1 MSSSAQGRTVSP
13 DRGMGRDIWPDL
25 GEGPIRSLLEAST
38 EPVYVKDA
46 AGYFLLCNDAAAE
59 VLGMP
64 AADVIGKT
72 HWDVFPIETAAAL
85 HKADEAVL
93 RTGERVT
100 LEITISSHTGDR
112 VWTATKTPF
121 RDRSGSVIGVVGTA
135 RDVTAHRQREQ
146 ALEMRE
152 QQLTEAQRLA
162 RLGSWQY
169 DIAENRVTW
178 SEDLYIVHGLE
189 ASDTPLTL
197 EGALDL
203 VHPADR
209 ERVRDI
215 VDYASRTGAPFEF
228 EYRPMRT
235 DGDDLNV
242 LCRGLVVRDEAGS
255 PVRMIGTGQDVTAH
269 SVAEKALREAIA
281 EAEHANEAKSKFL
294 SRMSHELRTPL
305 NAILGFGQVMES
317 EPGTKDKEGVDQI
330 LRAGRHLLSL
340 IDEILDLSKIE
351 AGKIALATGPVS
363 LNEVVSE
370 SLDLIRPTADERG
383 VDLET
388 ASALE
393 GTPFVAGDPR
403 RLKQVMLNLL
413 SNAVKY
419 NRPGGRVRVT
429 CTATEASGMRIEVSD
444 TGRGMTREQVRC
456 LFRPFD
462 RVGAEWTDTEGT
474 GLGLALSKGLI
485 EAMGGQLG
493 AESTPGQGSTFW
505 IHLRRARAPE
515 APATLSAAPQAPARA
530 TPATCARVLY
540 IEDNAANLR
549 LLERLFSRRSD
560 LEMITATTGG
570 GGLEAADQSRP
581 DLILLDVQLPDMNG
595 DEVLWRLRQNP
606 ALRDI
611 PVVAISGDATSQQM
625 KRLMD
630 LGAQEYL
637 TKPLDLPEVLQT
649 VDWVL
654 DAARQTRSDAA

>member
-1 MSSSAQGRTVSP
+1 MRSSAQTRPSSLERGVEP
-13 DRGMGRDIWPDL
+13 DVRPDL
-25 GEGPIRSLLEAST
+25 GEGLIRSLLEAST
-38 EPVYVKDA
+38 DPVYVKDA
-46 AGYFLLCNDAAAE
+46 AGHFLLLNDAAAE
-59 VLGMP
+59 VLGMS
-64 AADVIGKT
+64 AAEVIGKT

-93 RTGERVT
+93 RTGERVA
-100 LEITISSHTGDR
+100 LEITISSPTGDR
-112 VWTATKTPF
+112 IWADTKAPF
-121 RDRSGSVIGVVGTA
+121 RDRSGAVIGVVGMA
-135 RDVTAHRQREQ
+135 RDVTAYRKREQ

-169 DIAENRVTW
+169 DIVENRVTW
-178 SEDLYIVHGLE
+178 SEDLYIVHGVDPSE
-189 ASDTPLTL
+189 AALTV
-197 EGALDL
+197 ERALD
-203 VHPADR
+203 VIHPADR
-209 ERVRDI
+209 ERARDI
-215 VDYASRTGAPFEF
+215 VEYASRTGAPFEF
-228 EYRPMRT
+228 EYRATRS
-235 DGDDLNV
+235 DGDEVTV
-242 LCRGLVVRDEAGS
+242 LCRGLVIRDDAGD

-281 EAEHANEAKSKFL
+281 EAERANEAKSKFL

-317 EPGTKDKEGVDQI
+317 ETGRKDREGVDQI

-363 LNEVVSE
+363 LNEVVCE
-370 SLDLIRPTADERG
+370 SMELIRPTADERG
-383 VDLET
+383 IRLEMGP
-388 ASALE
+388 ALE
-393 GTPFVAGDPR
+393 GAPFVTGDSR

-419 NRPGGRVRVT
+419 NRPGGRVQVV
-429 CTATEASGMRIEVSD
+429 CTARGAGVVRIEVSD
-444 TGRGMTREQVRC
+444 TGHGMTREQVRC

-474 GLGLALSKGLI
+474 GLGLALSKGLL

-493 AESTPGQGSTFW
+493 VESTPGRGSTFW
-505 IHLRRARAPE
+505 IQLRRARAPE
-515 APATLSAAPQAPARA
+515 PPATLSAAPQSQARA
-530 TPATCARVLY
+530 TPAACARVLY

-611 PVVAISGDATSQQM
+611 PVVAISGDATAQQM